1 MSQLVSV
8 GDYYRKLVLLLW
20 RITLKRHITSLLE
33 DKTTHLTSENFYQ
46 IEFQLLRSS
55 FYDKGKVRTTHEPLP
70 STLTWAGARLIGKL
84 IMSHQ
89 IYPPTHKK
97 TPLFR

>member
-55 FYDKGKVRTTHEPLP
+55 FYDKGKVRTTHEPHP
-70 STLTWAGARLIGKL
+70 STLTRAGARTIVRL
-84 IMSHQ
+84 IMSHH
-89 IYPPTHKK
+89 ISFSSYKK
-97 TPLFR
+97 TALFR